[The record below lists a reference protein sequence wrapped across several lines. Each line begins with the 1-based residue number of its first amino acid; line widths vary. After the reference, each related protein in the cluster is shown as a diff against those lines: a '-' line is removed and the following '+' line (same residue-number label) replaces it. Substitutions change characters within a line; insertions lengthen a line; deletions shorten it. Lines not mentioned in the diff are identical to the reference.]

1 VGQEWRAQIR
11 AGLVIGVGLLLA
23 LAATVAPLPPASGE
37 PGASVTVRLPDAVRT
52 VVVALLALS
61 AILLLAMQ
69 RPRRPAEDDPL
80 SSRAYQQRP
89 VWAAVLSLL
98 PILMLVAAAW
108 YLVWN
113 RAAGED
119 AHPIERAF
127 TAIAGF
133 LDFLARSRKAPAS
146 VPFFDLT
153 IAALVLVVAVAIFAL
168 MVLLTLAERLETWWG
183 GRATG
188 AAAPPLADRFGDRDD
203 LRAEPD
209 PRMAVIRAYGR
220 FEHALANARLPRAP
234 WQTPAEF
241 MRTTL
246 ARLPVPILPVERLTA
261 LFEIARFSD
270 RPLGADARTAA
281 CDCLD
286 EITTALETEPLASQ
300 TAHPRFTAA
309 RRSDTE
315 EPPPSETAHPRV
327 KPAKRDR

>member
-1 VGQEWRAQIR
+1 VGHEWRAQIR

-23 LAATVAPLPPASGE
+23 LAATVGPLPLASGE

-52 VVVALLALS
+52 VAVALLALS

-69 RPRRPAEDDPL
+69 RPRRPTEDDPL
-80 SSRAYQQRP
+80 FSRAHEQRP
-89 VWAAVLSLL
+89 VWAAVLPLL
-98 PILMLVAAAW
+98 PVLMLLAAAW

-113 RAAGED
+113 RAAGEN

-127 TAIAGF
+127 TAIAGL
-133 LDFLARSRKAPAS
+133 LDFLARSRKAPTS

-153 IAALVLVVAVAIFAL
+153 IAALVLIVAVAIFAL
-168 MVLLTLAERLETWWG
+168 MLLLTVAERLEMWWT
-183 GRATG
+183 GRAAG
-188 AAAPPLADRFGDRDD
+188 AAPAPVADRVADRDD

-209 PRMAVIRAYGR
+209 PRVAIIRAYGR
-220 FEHALANARLPRAP
+220 FEHALADVRLPRAP

-246 ARLPVPILPVERLTA
+246 ARLPVPVPPVERLTG

-286 EITTALETEPLASQ
+286 EITTALGPQ
-300 TAHPRFTAA
+300 
-309 RRSDTE
+309 
-315 EPPPSETAHPRV
+315 PSETAQPRV
-327 KPAKRDR
+327 KPARRDR